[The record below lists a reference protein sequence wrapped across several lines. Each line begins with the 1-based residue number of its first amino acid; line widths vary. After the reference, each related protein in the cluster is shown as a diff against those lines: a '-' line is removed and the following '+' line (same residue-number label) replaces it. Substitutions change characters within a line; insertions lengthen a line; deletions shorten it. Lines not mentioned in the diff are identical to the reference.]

1 MRVWVTLSLLL
12 LAALP
17 VRGQAP
23 PVRETVKGLLA
34 KARQDQRLGRLSG
47 KRYFRSSERVWIVE
61 TRIGNTSVWLRW
73 TEVDR
78 RKRARKTTC
87 ILDGQG
93 RLIRYGYS
101 EGYYGGKQPRRV
113 ASAERNG
120 KGSFDVETAGFGK
133 RPLRKLPW
141 PDEAAPTAVVLFLIA
156 PLYDIVP
163 GGGRHFRL
171 LQAMSLE
178 SKEGR
183 AYFDTNH
190 EEREGTRV
198 LRLGDLDHEFLIEV
212 ETVERRRGR
221 IVTIAETQR
230 AKLLA
235 ASEDEI
241 TRFLTGKAPP
251 PKPKPQASRPNPGP
265 SRPGVRPSPV
275 EGRPRPTRP
284 ARPSASPSPEVPA
297 RTRDRETEVEGIRT
311 LKGLFELQQTFRR
324 EDRDKNG
331 VSDYAADLATLV
343 KAFDL
348 PGSLRQGKT
357 GRYSYRIQRSAR
369 HPAYEWMAVA
379 EPLTAKGRFLGID
392 AHGRV
397 VASRFAIPL
406 SDTAQLPEKL
416 ATLEIMGAGRDPRL
430 ERLEDNERI
439 ADLTLTQIQRLQILY
454 ALKDQDQNGARDFA
468 PDLGRLISA
477 SGAKD
482 AQELGKTGVRSGY
495 RFRLIRSS
503 EEPTKRWLVVAD
515 PVEPGQSGRIH
526 FALNHEGKVARSRK
540 GPYALAPSCE
550 IQPAK

>member
-1 MRVWVTLSLLL
+1 MRAWVILPLLL
-12 LAALP
+12 LLSAPPAW
-17 VRGQAP
+17 GQAP
-23 PVRETVKGLLA
+23 PVRETIRGLLA
-34 KARQDQRLGRLSG
+34 KARQDQRLERISG

-87 ILDGQG
+87 VLDGKG

-113 ASAERNG
+113 ASAERNS

-133 RPLRKLPW
+133 KPLRKLPW
-141 PDEAAPTAVVLFLIA
+141 PDEAAPTAIVLFLVA

-163 GGGRHFRL
+163 GGGRPFRL

-178 SKEGR
+178 SKGAH

-198 LRLGDLDHEFLIEV
+198 LRLGDLDHQFLIEV

-221 IVTIAETQR
+221 IVTVAETDR

-235 ASEDEI
+235 ASEAEVQL
-241 TRFLTGKAPP
+241 FLTGKAPP
-251 PKPKPQASRPNPGP
+251 KPQPQPSPSARPGPRP
-265 SRPGVRPSPV
+265 SRPAPSPV
-275 EGRPRPTRP
+275 AGRPTP
-284 ARPSASPSPEVPA
+284 ARPAPSPEVPP

-311 LKGLFELQQTFRR
+311 LKGLYELQQTFRR

-357 GRYSYRIQRSAR
+357 GRYRYQIQRSAR

-392 AHGRV
+392 ARGRV
-397 VASRFAIPL
+397 VASRFEIPL

-416 ATLEIMGAGRDPRL
+416 ATLEVMGGARDPRL
-430 ERLEDNERI
+430 ARLEDNERI

-454 ALKDQDQNGARDFA
+454 ALKDQDKNGARDFA
-468 PDLGRLISA
+468 PDLARLISI

-482 AQELGKTGVRSGY
+482 ARELGKTGVRSGY

-503 EEPTKRWLVVAD
+503 DEPTKRWLVVAD
-515 PVEPGQSGRIH
+515 PLEPGQSGRIH